1 MENINSTA
9 GLKKAIELLEVEQG
23 LRWGQLKTQFI
34 PAYESLKPVNLF
46 RSTLSDI
53 TSSPYL
59 IENIIGTTL
68 ALATGYLS
76 KKIVVGTSV
85 NRVRKLLGAILQ
97 FGVTNFLVRH
107 SDSIKTNGLHFF
119 QSIFRKKESV
129 TS

>member
-1 MENINSTA
+1 
-9 GLKKAIELLEVEQG
+9 
-23 LRWGQLKTQFI
+23 LKTQFI

-68 ALATGYLS
+68 AVATGYLS

-97 FGVTNFLVRH
+97 VGITNFVARH
-107 SDSIKTNGLHFF
+107 ADTVKTSGLHVF
-119 QSIFRKKESV
+119 QHIFRKKESV